1 MHNGEEVINLLTKSQ
16 RIFSDIS
23 MYFQYRVPGS
33 SSGEMCLI
41 LREWMDKM
49 PQDHEFRCFVHNK
62 RITGISQYHCYYP
75 FEALQDREH
84 AQRVRD
90 EIVAYHDEIKD
101 GLPLPSYVMDV
112 VVFPDYSCH
121 LIELNP
127 FGSNMSSGAALFN
140 WLTDEDLLYGR
151 TGGGSDSAA
160 LPPIRILRELLPDA
174 PAEPIVVL

>member
-1 MHNGEEVINLLTKSQ
+1 V
-16 RIFSDIS
+16 
-23 MYFQYRVPGS
+23 
-33 SSGEMCLI
+33 
-41 LREWMDKM
+41 LR
-49 PQDHEFRCFVHNK
+49 
-62 RITGISQYHCYYP
+62 
-75 FEALQDREH
+75 DREH

-140 WLTDEDLLYGR
+140 WLY
-151 TGGGSDSAA
+151 A
-160 LPPIRILRELLPDA
+160 
-174 PAEPIVVL
+174 